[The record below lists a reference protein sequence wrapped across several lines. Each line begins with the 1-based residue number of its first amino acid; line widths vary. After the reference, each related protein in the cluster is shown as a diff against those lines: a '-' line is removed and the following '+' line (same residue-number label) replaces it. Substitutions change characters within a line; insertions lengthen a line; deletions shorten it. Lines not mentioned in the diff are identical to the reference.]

1 MKTPRDILLAR
12 HQAAAPKLDAVR
24 ADVLAI
30 EFNVGQASRLSPIKN
45 ARKSETG
52 ATPVLLL
59 LWRELI
65 FPSRRIWAGLAAV
78 WIGIF
83 AVNFSQRDPSPV
95 MAVKSSSPQ
104 MMLTFR
110 QQERLLA
117 ELTGPGEPSVA
128 EPPKNKTTAPRPRSE
143 RDFEILAT

>member
-1 MKTPRDILLAR
+1 MKTPRDVLLAHHR
-12 HQAAAPKLDAVR
+12 AAEVKLDAAR
-24 ADVLAI
+24 ADVLAT

-65 FPSRRIWAGLAAV
+65 FPSRRVWAGLAAV

-83 AVNFSQRDPSPV
+83 AVNFSQHDPSPV
-95 MAVKSSSPQ
+95 VAVKASSPQ

-143 RDFEILAT
+143 RDFEILTT